1 MQGYMSRQY
10 YVYIITNI
18 INTVLYTGVTN
29 DIVRRLWEH
38 KQSYI
43 NGFSKQY
50 NLCKLVYYEVTDS
63 IESAIIRE
71 KQIKK
76 WRRQKKNDLI
86 SKFNSKWRD
95 LYNDLLE

>member
-1 MQGYMSRQY
+1 MSRQY

-38 KQSYI
+38 KQGYV

-50 NLCKLVYYEVTDS
+50 NLYKLVRYEVTDS

-71 KQIKK
+71 KQLKK

-95 LYNDLLE
+95 LYDDLL

>member
-1 MQGYMSRQY
+1 MNRQY

-29 DIVRRLWEH
+29 DIVRRIWEH
-38 KQSYI
+38 KQGEV
-43 NGFSKQY
+43 NGFSKRY
-50 NLCKLVYYEVTDS
+50 NLCKLVYYEATDC

-76 WRRQKKNDLI
+76 WRRQKKRDLI
-86 SKFNSKWRD
+86 NGFNSNWRD
-95 LYNDLLE
+95 LYPELVQ